1 MDLFTFEV
9 IGCGILV
16 FAAVVLSLTHSHK
29 HHKNSGEKSHHLGYH
44 FRKYLKRK

>member
-1 MDLFTFEV
+1 MDLFTLEV
-9 IGCGILV
+9 IGCGVLV

-29 HHKNSGEKSHHLGYH
+29 HHKNNNEKRHHRSHH

>member
-29 HHKNSGEKSHHLGYH
+29 HHKNNDEKRQHRRHH